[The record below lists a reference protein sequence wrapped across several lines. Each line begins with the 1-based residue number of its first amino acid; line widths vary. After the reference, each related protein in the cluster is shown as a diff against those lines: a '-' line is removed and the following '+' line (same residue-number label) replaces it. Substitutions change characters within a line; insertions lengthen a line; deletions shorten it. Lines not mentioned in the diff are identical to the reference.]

1 MNLFKDIHTFLF
13 PRKEELY
20 FSLKEILTFTPHNLE
35 LYKQALLHKSMLKT
49 DSQGRH
55 IDNERL
61 EFLGDAI
68 IEAVVSN
75 YLFRKYGEEQEGFLT
90 TSDKAFEVIA
100 GEYTGIS
107 KHVLGGT
114 LRRAQRR
121 PLLKQRQGKLYLEV
135 DKS

>member
-1 MNLFKDIHTFLF
+1 M
-13 PRKEELY
+13 KEETVDEALY
-20 FSLKEILTFTPHNLE
+20 LPPKMTPEKAIQMLKEMIKNRSGRWLVSAVLE
-35 LYKQALLHKSMLKT
+35 
-49 DSQGRH
+49 
-55 IDNERL
+55 E
-61 EFLGDAI
+61 
-68 IEAVVSN
+68 
-75 YLFRKYGEEQEGFLT
+75 EGFLT